1 MLKLT
6 SENYFSQEAAQ
17 EYFSVSQ
24 YKNFVG
30 TYGKRG
36 CEAEAMAII
45 RGEWKKE
52 VTPSLLV
59 GSFVDAHFEGTL
71 DVFQAQHPE
80 IFTKGGELKNK
91 YRCALDII
99 ARCERDKYFMAHL
112 SGEKQVIMTGDIFG
126 VPWKGKI
133 DSYLPGKAIV
143 DLKVMESIHKSF
155 WVKDLGNISFIEYW
169 GYNVQAAIYQ
179 TLVEINTGKKLPFLI
194 AAASKEKEPDIDVI
208 SFNNQNHAD
217 TLSLVFTNIARIIDL
232 KKGKVEPMRCE
243 RCDYCK
249 RTKVLTK
256 AVHYSEL
263 IGQGGPE

>member
-1 MLKLT
+1 VKLT
-6 SENYFSQEAAQ
+6 TENYFSREAAQ

-24 YKNFVG
+24 YKDFCG

-36 CEAEAMAII
+36 CEEAALAKI
-45 RGEWKKE
+45 RGEWEQE
-52 VTPSLLV
+52 VTPSLLI

-80 IFTKGGELKNK
+80 IFTKCGELKSE
-91 YRCALDII
+91 YRHALDII
-99 ARCERDKYFMAHL
+99 ARCERDTLFMTRMA
-112 SGEKQVIMTGDIFG
+112 GEKQVIFTGEIFG
-126 VPWKGKI
+126 VPWKCKV
-133 DSYLPGKAIV
+133 DSLCSNAIV

-155 WVKDLGNISFIEYW
+155 WVRDLGHLSFVEYW
-169 GYNVQAAIYQ
+169 GYNVQAAVYQ
-179 TLVEINTGKKLPFLI
+179 KLVEINTGKKLPFLI
-194 AAASKEKEPDIDVI
+194 AAASKEKEPDIEI
-208 SFNNQNHAD
+208 IGFNQQNLD
-217 TLSLVFTNIARIIDL
+217 ETLSLVFTNISRINDL
-232 KKGKVEPMRCE
+232 KTGKAEPTRCE